1 MKPCVATALSGGV
14 DSMMA
19 AHLLREKDATV
30 FGVHFT
36 HGFGAGP
43 CPSEMERL
51 GHRLGIKIYFVDFSE
66 AFRKKVI
73 DYFAESYA
81 SGKTPNPCLVC
92 NPDIKFGLLFDVCK
106 GFGATHLATGH
117 YARVRRE
124 TDGGYHLYRGKDTQK
139 DQSYFL
145 SRLTQEQLS
154 RALFPLGDLTKD
166 TVKQL
171 AGEKGLVPA
180 ARGESQDVCFIQG
193 ASYGEF
199 LSSLPGF
206 SPRTGSIVDRRGNIL
221 GSHRGLHLFTVGQRR
236 GINCPAAEPYYVLS
250 LEPDT
255 GCLVVG
261 KKAETYASSCMV
273 KEIRWI
279 NGVPDG
285 EFRGETRIRYRHRAA
300 PSVVRPTGPDTAQV
314 HFDSPQKAVT
324 PGQGAVFYRGD
335 EVLGGGWIT
344 KTPDEKGIRT

>member
-1 MKPCVATALSGGV
+1 MKRCVATALSGGV

-19 AHLLREKDATV
+19 AHLLRENGAAV
-30 FGVHFT
+30 FGVHFI

-43 CPSEMERL
+43 QPSEIKRL
-51 GHRLGIKIYFVDFSE
+51 ARRLGIKIYFVDLSE
-66 AFRKKVI
+66 AFHTKVI
-73 DYFAESYA
+73 DYFSEAYA
-81 SGKTPNPCLVC
+81 SGTTPNPCLVC
-92 NPDIKFGLLFDVCK
+92 NPEIKFGLLFDVCK
-106 GFGATHLATGH
+106 KFGATHLATGH

-166 TVKQL
+166 TVKKR

-180 ARGESQDVCFIQG
+180 AQGESQDVCFIRG
-193 ASYGEF
+193 DSYAEF

-221 GSHRGLHLFTVGQRR
+221 GSHRGIHLFTVGQRR

-255 GCLVVG
+255 GRVVVG
-261 KKAETYASSCMV
+261 KKAETYASACTV
-273 KEIRWI
+273 DQIRWI

-300 PSVVRPTGPDTAQV
+300 PSVVRPTGPDTARV
-314 HFDSPQKAVT
+314 KFDSPQKAVT

-344 KTPDEKGIRT
+344 KTPDEEGIRT